1 MDDIFVNECKCLISM
16 HIYLTKIVIRI
27 SKEKPIAYTEWEKC
41 LKKDRMHT
49 LTCIK
54 QTLFST
60 FNYLEISKLKIF
72 KWKLIHFILP
82 CKELLKQWR
91 IVNESECQVCK
102 KMKITN
108 IFTLIVNTCITKHI
122 RKRWKKDNKSLYRR
136 SCFLPGNSYF
146 AYNLNILFY
155 I

>member
-1 MDDIFVNECKCLISM
+1 MDDIFVNECKCLVSM
-16 HIYLTKIVIRI
+16 HIYY
-27 SKEKPIAYTEWEKC
+27 IAYTKWKKC
-41 LKKDRMHT
+41 LKKDIMHT

-122 RKRWKKDNKSLYRR
+122 GKR
-136 SCFLPGNSYF
+136 
-146 AYNLNILFY
+146 
-155 I
+155 